1 MKMEE
6 KKIKAILENKISLL
20 GELENQMKRQIKAI
34 EESDEPSIIQALEA
48 KETVIASLIKDDEEF
63 DKCLARLDDKN
74 RKVIAKKLKEFGV
87 RIDTETEKIIEIEND
102 CEKKLTN
109 EKQGLLLKMKS
120 LKNGRTLL
128 KGYGISARIKPK
140 ISGSI

>member
-20 GELENQMKRQIKAI
+20 GELKNQMKRQIKAI

-63 DKCLARLDDKN
+63 DKCVARLDDKN
-74 RKVIAKKLKEFGV
+74 RKVIAKKLKEFAV
-87 RIDTETEKIIEIEND
+87 RIETETEKIIKIEND
-102 CEKKLTN
+102 CEKKLIN
-109 EKQGLLLKMKS
+109 ERQELLVKMKS

-128 KGYGISARIKPK
+128 KGYRLSARIKPK

>member
-74 RKVIAKKLKEFGV
+74 RKVIAKNLKQFGA
-87 RIDTETEKIIEIEND
+87 RIEKEIKKIIEIEND
-102 CEKKLTN
+102 CENKLTN
-109 EKQGLLLKMKS
+109 EKQGLLVKMKS

-128 KGYGISARIKPK
+128 KGYGVSSRIKPK

>member
-20 GELENQMKRQIKAI
+20 SELENQMKRQIKAI
-34 EESDEPSIIQALEA
+34 EESDEPSIIQALED

-74 RKVIAKKLKEFGV
+74 RKVIAKKLKEFAV
-87 RIDTETEKIIEIEND
+87 RIET
-102 CEKKLTN
+102 
-109 EKQGLLLKMKS
+109 
-120 LKNGRTLL
+120 
-128 KGYGISARIKPK
+128 
-140 ISGSI
+140 

>member
-20 GELENQMKRQIKAI
+20 SKLENQMKRQIKAI
-34 EESDEPSIIQALEA
+34 EESDEPSIIQTLEA

-74 RKVIAKKLKEFGV
+74 RKVIAKKLKEFAV
-87 RIDTETEKIIEIEND
+87 RIETETEKIIKIEND
-102 CEKKLTN
+102 CEKKLIN
-109 EKQGLLLKMKS
+109 EKQELLVKMKS

-128 KGYGISARIKPK
+128 KGYRLSARIKPK